1 MIHLQR
7 LVLAV
12 ACVLLSL
19 SATLYANSPTHRIP
33 FELKGKYGYKS
44 LNGEVI
50 IRAQFQSA
58 EEFIGQYA
66 IVQQR
71 ELWGI
76 INTKG
81 AWVKDPIFGTLRYG
95 LTSGSSTYYIA
106 SLSGRYGLIAIN
118 GYTCTTALSFDYD
131 AIYAD
136 EKGGFFTLQQQ
147 GKQGLYNPSNSLT
160 LGCRYDKIEPCTN
173 GYILHNEGKLTFAGK
188 SGTASDALQFDSIE
202 PHDYGFIT
210 TINGHKGF
218 MLPNGQIALS
228 CNYRELIF
236 DNEHII
242 ALGSNKCSIYSITSH
257 KSVNEF
263 YCDSLTRDE
272 HGYIIAYS
280 TRSAFLPYKYL
291 STSVKFYDSLTKTE
305 TGYITELNG
314 KYGHIT
320 NSGVETIEPM
330 FSFIDPERMDESQL
344 CQDGSGQ
351 LYLIENAQATSLM
364 TYAEKH
370 SNPWS
375 LGLSIS
381 TNNSPET
388 NSLTTPYYV
397 ESAESPFEEDVDED
411 TYTHTQ
417 VYKTIK
423 FNSGITMHFV
433 RHQIRRDEYYLFI
446 KQNGQ
451 TKAKIYCNGI
461 GLTNS
466 GYNRGP
472 KLQSVTVL
480 SNGNILLESE
490 YYSYSYNYS
499 NFDYKYI
506 VILDG
511 SSFEVV
517 NYRNTYRNC
526 KVVGVSPNGG
536 IYLGNSD
543 ETFICTPNAHISK
556 YSDDGEY
563 MWEYYAEDDTAFT
576 SLCETESYVYLGGY
590 TKNRGYIGRQ
600 NPYIVVLDSQS
611 GYYRTDKHFKIAN
624 SDYGVYGFKNGKAL
638 VASYEYINNYY
649 YGGYWGYNKENHKY
663 YDYLEPEPSTYTVV
677 GVQHRGITAYGLLN
691 EKRQW
696 VITPVLPGSEPKS
709 FGHWTIHPADTDF
722 NPDTHHL
729 EVSAEPRVEY
739 CGEYITPEDV
749 HPVDEVAELA
759 IAYAEAVA
767 IEETP
772 IYAEPAEPIAEAAVA
787 EEDEKWA
794 VAEECCCCGEEE
806 AEWAIAEQ
814 SHSEFGGFEFYIVDD
829 DTIIELSSLDDP
841 IFWAIPTKTEANTL
855 TINDIYSDNS
865 ASSFDDFEF
874 EVEDKAEVAEVEIF
888 VSAEVMPTF
897 KGGDLSKF
905 RNWVQSNVKY
915 PQSALEN
922 GIQGNVVVK
931 FVVEKDGKLS
941 NIRVLQS
948 PDQSLS
954 DATIQILMKSPKWV
968 PGKQRNKPVRVT
980 YTLPVSF
987 KL

>member
-7 LVLAV
+7 LVLTI

-33 FELKGKYGYKS
+33 FEQKGKYGYKS
-44 LNGEVI
+44 LNGEII

-76 INTKG
+76 INTEG
-81 AWVKDPIFGTLRYG
+81 AWVKDPIFGTLCYG
-95 LTSGSSTYYIA
+95 LKSGRSTYYIA
-106 SLSGRYGLIAIN
+106 SLSGRYGIIAIS
-118 GYTCTTALSFDYD
+118 GYTCTTAISFNYD
-131 AIYAD
+131 AIYVD

-147 GKQGLYNPSNSLT
+147 GKQGLYNPSDSLT
-160 LGCRYDKIEPCTN
+160 LECRYDKIEPCAK
-173 GYILHNEGKLTFAGK
+173 GYILHNDGKLTFAGK
-188 SGTASDALQFDSIE
+188 SSTASDALQFDSIE

-210 TINGHKGF
+210 TNNGLKGF
-218 MLPNGQIALS
+218 MFPNGHIALS
-228 CNYRELIF
+228 CYYTELIF
-236 DNEHII
+236 DNKYII

-263 YCDSLTRDE
+263 YCNSLTRDE
-272 HGYIIAYS
+272 HGYIITYS
-280 TRSAFLPYKYL
+280 TMSAFLPYKYL
-291 STSVKFYDSLTKTE
+291 STTVKFYNSLTKTE

-330 FSFIDPERMDESQL
+330 FSYIDPERMNESQL

-364 TYAEKH
+364 TYVQKH
-370 SNPWS
+370 SDPWS
-375 LGLSIS
+375 LGLSRS
-381 TNNSPET
+381 TSNFPET

-397 ESAESPFEEDVDED
+397 ESDESPFEEDVDED

-451 TKAKIYCNGI
+451 IKAKIYCNGI

-490 YYSYSYNYS
+490 YYSNSYSYS
-499 NFDYKYI
+499 NSDYKYI

-526 KVVGVSPNGG
+526 KVIGVSPNGG

-543 ETFICTPNAHISK
+543 KTFICTPNAHISK

-600 NPYIVVLDSQS
+600 NPYIVVLGSQS
-611 GYYRTDKHFKIAN
+611 GYYCTDKHFKIAN
-624 SDYGVYGFKNGKAL
+624 SDYGVYDFKNGKAL
-638 VASYEYINNYY
+638 VASYERITNYY
-649 YGGYWGYNKENHKY
+649 SSYWGYVKNNTKY
-663 YDYLEPEPSTYTVV
+663 YDYLEPEPTKYTVV

-696 VITPVLPGSEPKS
+696 VITPVLPGSGLPQS
-709 FGHWTIHPADTDF
+709 FGDWTIYPSDVSYNLDTRSV
-722 NPDTHHL
+722 
-729 EVSAEPRVEY
+729 EVSVEPRVEY
-739 CGEYITPEDV
+739 CGEFITPEMCDEEAV
-749 HPVDEVAELA
+749 AVDIEEAV
-759 IAYAEAVA
+759 EAVA
-767 IEETP
+767 IEECCEEGAME
-772 IYAEPAEPIAEAAVA
+772 YEPAIEAAVA
-787 EEDEKWA
+787 EECCDCCCGEEAAEWA
-794 VAEECCCCGEEE
+794 VAEEV
-806 AEWAIAEQ
+806 AEQ
-814 SHSEFGGFEFYIVDD
+814 SYSEFGGFEFYIVDD
-829 DTIIELSSLDDP
+829 DTIIKPSSLDEL
-841 IFWAIPTKTEANTL
+841 IFWAIPIKTEDNTL
-855 TINDIYSDNS
+855 TINDIYSYNS
-865 ASSFDDFEF
+865 ASSFEDFEF
-874 EVEDKAEVAEVEIF
+874 EVEDKAEEAEEEIF
-888 VSAEVMPTF
+888 VNAEVMPTF
-897 KGGDLSKF
+897 QGGDLSKF

-915 PQSALEN
+915 PQSALN
-922 GIQGNVVVK
+922 SGIQGNVIVK

-941 NIRVLQS
+941 NIQVLQS

-954 DATIQILMKSPKWV
+954 DATIQILMKSPKWK
-968 PGKQRNKPVRVT
+968 PGLQRNKPVRVT

-987 KL
+987 KLEG